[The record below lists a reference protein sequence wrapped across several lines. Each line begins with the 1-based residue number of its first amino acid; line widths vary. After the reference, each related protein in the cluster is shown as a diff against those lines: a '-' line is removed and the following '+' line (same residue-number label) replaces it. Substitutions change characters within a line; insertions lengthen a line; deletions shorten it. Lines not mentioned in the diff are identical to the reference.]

1 MVHVTQKAINNDGVF
16 FGFVRFLSKENKK
29 EKVFGND
36 VVMCE
41 LLNVIIRKGISE
53 SLNYL

>member
-16 FGFVRFLSKENKK
+16 LGFVRFLSKENKK
-29 EKVFGND
+29 EKVLGND

-53 SLNYL
+53 SLNHL